1 MDCVK
6 DQTKFCFIFT
16 TLFMNLKFERY
27 VSMGGLP
34 VVLLDKRFIFF
45 HQKKS
50 IGFRGLLKRRSECFA
65 EFKVI
70 SMCFYQ

>member
-16 TLFMNLKFERY
+16 TLFLNLKFERY

-34 VVLLDKRFIFF
+34 VVLIDKR
-45 HQKKS
+45 S
-50 IGFRGLLKRRSECFA
+50 FRKNQL
-65 EFKVI
+65 VI
-70 SMCFYQ
+70 Q